1 MGACHMTTSHSSG
14 YVTSSQLQG
23 GGSVV
28 VQSNVGYNSGVNRRV
43 AQQVYRRRVNNEW
56 ISKYFY

>member
-1 MGACHMTTSHSSG
+1 MTTSHSTG
-14 YVTSSQLQG
+14 YVASSQLQG
-23 GGSVV
+23 GYGGGVV
-28 VQSNVGYNSGVNRRV
+28 VQSNSGYNSGVNRRV